1 VVPLDE
7 TAFGS
12 GSLPVTSYARPGKL
26 FTASGDPIA
35 AQVGVLTAEAM
46 ARIVDAVVTLL
57 KAGTGPLPSPEAE
70 Q

>member
-1 VVPLDE
+1 
-7 TAFGS
+7 
-12 GSLPVTSYARPGKL
+12 VTSYARPGKL